1 MTFCFSGIIWLIMS
15 AKRTYAE
22 VVSGDEKT
30 PDDGH
35 SWMRAYQDRGS
46 RIEDRALCLLII
58 KIIAK
63 FNTLFFVRS
72 KNSRKF
78 VRFSALL
85 G

>member
-1 MTFCFSGIIWLIMS
+1 MS

-22 VVSGDEKT
+22 VVAGDEKT

-46 RIEDRALCLLII
+46 RIEDRALFILII

-63 FNTLFFVRS
+63 SNTLFSCVRKIRENLS
-72 KNSRKF
+72 E
-78 VRFSALL
+78 
-85 G
+85 

>member
-63 FNTLFFVRS
+63 FNTLFFVSS

-85 G
+85 E